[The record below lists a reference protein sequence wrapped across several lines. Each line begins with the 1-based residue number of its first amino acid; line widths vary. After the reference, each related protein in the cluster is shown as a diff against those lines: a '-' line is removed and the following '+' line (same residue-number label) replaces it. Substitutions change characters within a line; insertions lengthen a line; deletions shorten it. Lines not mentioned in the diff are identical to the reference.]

1 MPNWCENTLSANGTA
16 EDISAFVKWL
26 DDKPFSFERI
36 DPTPEELK
44 DNAPFS
50 QSRKDSGAGKELI
63 EKFGSDNWY
72 DWRVQNW
79 GCKWD
84 IDENEGKPAHSS
96 AESIGFE
103 FQTPWGPPERAIYTL
118 SLKFPTLT
126 FFLGYYEMGC
136 GFAGEMTVKN
146 GESDGTFYDAE
157 ENVDSFKQYVSERW
171 GMEFDEEEETADS
184 N

>member
-146 GESDGTFYDAE
+146 GESDSTFYDAE

-171 GMEFDEEEETADS
+171 GMEFDEEEETVDS

>member
-1 MPNWCENTLSANGTA
+1 MPNWCENALNVNGTA
-16 EDISAFVKWL
+16 EDISAFIKWL

-44 DNAPFS
+44 DNASFS

-72 DWRVQNW
+72 DWRIQNW

-96 AESIGFE
+96 AESISFE
-103 FQTPWGPPERAIYTL
+103 FQTAWSPPERVIYTL
-118 SLKFPTLT
+118 SLRFPTLT
-126 FFLGYYEMGC
+126 FFLEHCEMGC
-136 GFAGEMTVKN
+136 GFAGEMKVKN
-146 GESDGTFYDAE
+146 GESEGTYYNSE
-157 ENVDSFKQYVSERW
+157 ENEDSFKQHVSERW
-171 GMEFDEEEETADS
+171 GYEFDAEEETVDS

>member
-1 MPNWCENTLSANGTA
+1 MPNWCENTLNINGTA
-16 EDISAFVKWL
+16 EDISAFIKWL
-26 DDKPFSFERI
+26 DEKPFSFERI

-44 DNAPFS
+44 ESAPFS
-50 QSRKDSGAGKELI
+50 QSRKDSGAGKELV

-84 IDENEGKPAHSS
+84 IDENEGKPTYSS
-96 AESIGFE
+96 AESISFE
-103 FQTPWGPPERAIYTL
+103 FQTAWNPPEKAIYTL
-118 SLKFPTLT
+118 SLQFPTLT
-126 FFLGYYEMGC
+126 FFLEHCEMGC

-146 GESDGTFYDAE
+146 GESEGTYYSSE
-157 ENVDSFKQYVSERW
+157 ENADSFKQHVSERW
-171 GMEFDEEEETADS
+171 GYEFDEEEETVDS

>member
-50 QSRKDSGAGKELI
+50 QSRKDSGEGKELI

-146 GESDGTFYDAE
+146 GESDSTFYDAE

-171 GMEFDEEEETADS
+171 GMEFDEEEETVDS

>member
-84 IDENEGKPAHSS
+84 IDENQGKPAHSS

-103 FQTPWGPPERAIYTL
+103 FQTPWGPPEKAIYTL

-126 FFLGYYEMGC
+126 FFLGHYEMGC

-146 GESDGTFYDAE
+146 GESEGTYYDAE

-171 GMEFDEEEETADS
+171 GIEFDEEEETVDS

>member
-44 DNAPFS
+44 ESVPFS
-50 QSRKDSGAGKELI
+50 QERKDSGAGKELI

-72 DWRVQNW
+72 DWRVRNW

-84 IDENEGKPAHSS
+84 IDENQGKPAHSS

-136 GFAGEMTVKN
+136 GFAGETTVKN

-171 GMEFDEEEETADS
+171 GMEFDEEEETVDS

>member
-84 IDENEGKPAHSS
+84 IDENQGKPVHSS

-103 FQTPWGPPERAIYTL
+103 FQTPWGPPEKAIYTL

-126 FFLGYYEMGC
+126 FFLGHYEMGC

-146 GESDGTFYDAE
+146 GESEGTYYDAE

-171 GMEFDEEEETADS
+171 GIEFDEEEETVDS